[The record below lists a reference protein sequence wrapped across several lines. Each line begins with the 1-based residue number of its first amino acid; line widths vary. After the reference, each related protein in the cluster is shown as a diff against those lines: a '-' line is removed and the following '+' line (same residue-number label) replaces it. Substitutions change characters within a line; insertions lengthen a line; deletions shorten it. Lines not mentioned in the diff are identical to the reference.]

1 MIRQGRIA
9 SLVAAVMLLA
19 CWVPPAGAQD
29 TPTVFIHG
37 LASQAAAWNDTA
49 LRLQRDVRITAYT
62 IDLNWRDWYENQA
75 QHLHHAAAG
84 LANPVIAV
92 GHSNGGIVAR
102 QWSKSRN
109 LRSVVTMGT
118 PHEGSLLVARTLSV
132 IAFNQ
137 QLFDH
142 VNLITAV
149 LSGEP
154 NEFTWMWPFLAGQV
168 GWTAGLAAT
177 TIGELATTLGI
188 TLAAPVLGQMVP
200 GSAFLSQLNGPPNL
214 IREAAA
220 IQQRVGMVFVARD
233 YWNAGVAVALRPE
246 WQDSVAQNKQIAITL
261 LDAGAAYVR
270 GHYPPWNQTA
280 PRLVQAFESASRALR
295 EMDPFWCWAVT
306 NDRSCATSHDGVV
319 ATPAQYFP
327 GGTNVGFYGPA
338 HIREIA
344 SSPTLLRDVFV
355 QHLRVQLREGGPP
368 PPPPGGGPGPASLRP
383 GERLYPGSEIRSANG
398 AYQLRYQADGNLVV
412 YGPSGPIWNSAT
424 HGTSAGHLEMQWD
437 GNLVLYDGASQ
448 PVWASGTAGFPNAY
462 LTVENA
468 GHLVINDV
476 GNVTIWWSGGQ

>member
-1 MIRQGRIA
+1 
-9 SLVAAVMLLA
+9 
-19 CWVPPAGAQD
+19 
-29 TPTVFIHG
+29 
-37 LASQAAAWNDTA
+37 
-49 LRLQRDVRITAYT
+49 
-62 IDLNWRDWYENQA
+62 
-75 QHLHHAAAG
+75 
-84 LANPVIAV
+84 
-92 GHSNGGIVAR
+92 
-102 QWSKSRN
+102 
-109 LRSVVTMGT
+109 
-118 PHEGSLLVARTLSV
+118 
-132 IAFNQ
+132 
-137 QLFDH
+137 
-142 VNLITAV
+142 
-149 LSGEP
+149 
-154 NEFTWMWPFLAGQV
+154 
-168 GWTAGLAAT
+168 
-177 TIGELATTLGI
+177 
-188 TLAAPVLGQMVP
+188 
-200 GSAFLSQLNGPPNL
+200 
-214 IREAAA
+214 
-220 IQQRVGMVFVARD
+220 
-233 YWNAGVAVALRPE
+233 
-246 WQDSVAQNKQIAITL
+246 
-261 LDAGAAYVR
+261 
-270 GHYPPWNQTA
+270 
-280 PRLVQAFESASRALR
+280 
-295 EMDPFWCWAVT
+295 
-306 NDRSCATSHDGVV
+306 VV